1 MTMGLYPPDQRVQ
14 LAVLA
19 QRGRNQLFP
28 AHRDRK
34 AQLAHNPQFPAQAAL
49 PARQDQREIH
59 QICPDLLDHKGY
71 KAIRV
76 QRDHRDLLEMS
87 DQRDRKGSKGY
98 KEIPVLLV
106 RKVFKA
112 T

>member
-1 MTMGLYPPDQRVQ
+1 MTMGLYPPDQLDQ

-19 QRGRNQLFP
+19 QRDRNQLFP
-28 AHRDRK
+28 AHRDHK
-34 AQLAHNPQFPAQAAL
+34 AQLAHNPQFPAQVAL
-49 PARQDQREIH
+49 PARQDQRGIH

-76 QRDHRDLLEMS
+76 QLDHRGLLEMS
-87 DQRDRKGSKGY
+87 DQRDHRAPKDY
-98 KEIPVLLV
+98 KVMSVLQV
-106 RKVFKA
+106 RRAFKA